1 MLKTLHFSQPYHLHF
16 EPIMCQTY
24 HYYKVGGYSASI
36 QSVKISLF
44 LLRSMMSLTNSPQ
57 FSCFLFLFL
66 SLLFPSFFFFV
77 LQTHEFWLYEYMLSR
92 TERRP
97 CCRYIL
103 LLPCTYSDEQFV
115 TDLWKWNAIIKNVVA
130 LKVTS
135 LRLWEE
141 DTWWHIWFLESDATS
156 SGDRHQSS
164 DPELDS
170 DQEKISSWS

>member
-1 MLKTLHFSQPYHLHF
+1 
-16 EPIMCQTY
+16 
-24 HYYKVGGYSASI
+24 
-36 QSVKISLF
+36 
-44 LLRSMMSLTNSPQ
+44 
-57 FSCFLFLFL
+57 
-66 SLLFPSFFFFV
+66 
-77 LQTHEFWLYEYMLSR
+77 LYEYMLSR